1 MIQSSRR
8 EYNIWAM
15 MRQRCN
21 NPNAANYANY
31 GGRGIVVCERWSKF
45 SNFWE
50 DMGAA
55 PSKSHTL
62 DRLDNDGPYSP
73 ENCVW
78 SSVEAQQN
86 NRRNTVCITAYGEK
100 RSLAQWSRLTGLTRD
115 QIKHRIFS
123 MGMAPE
129 EALEA
134 PRMSHNQRPV
144 EQLDFSGAVVARFES
159 LADTERKGGFN
170 RQGVQHVLAGRA
182 KTSGGFRWRYA
193 V

>member
-1 MIQSSRR
+1 MTQSSSR

-31 GGRGIVVCERWSKF
+31 GGRGISVCKRWEKF

-50 DMGAA
+50 DMGPA

-78 SSVEAQQN
+78 SEVEAQQN
-86 NRRNTVCITAYGEK
+86 NRRNTVWITAYGEK
-100 RSLAQWSRLTGLTRD
+100 RSLAQWSRRTGLTRD

-123 MGMAPE
+123 MGMTPE
-129 EALEA
+129 EAFES

-159 LADTERKGGFN
+159 LADMSKKTGFS
-170 RQGVQHVLAGRA
+170 RQKVHHALAGRA
-182 KTSGGFRWRYA
+182 KSSCGFRWRYA